1 MVSGCPVMTSGISSL
16 PEVGGN
22 AAFYFNPSSPE
33 DIAEKINSVIVSDTI
48 RSEMRLRGFEQI
60 KKFNK
65 QDIAGQIMSGYRS
78 IN

>member
-1 MVSGCPVMTSGISSL
+1 ML
-16 PEVGGN
+16 N
-22 AAFYFNPSSPE
+22 KLAASELVLNSDGSVYHLNLLPE